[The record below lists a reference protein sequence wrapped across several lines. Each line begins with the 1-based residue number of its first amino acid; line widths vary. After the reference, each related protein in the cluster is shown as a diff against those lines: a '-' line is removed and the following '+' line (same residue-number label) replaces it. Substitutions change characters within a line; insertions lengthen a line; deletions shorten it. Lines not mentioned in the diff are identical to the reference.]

1 MQAELQASSPE
12 SVEIHRYGQRMGIF
26 RRRSKDLFTIPEQVS
41 PTPAPTTPS
50 TASGGFRMVVTDCFF
65 ITGRGVV
72 VTGMVESGAVGMGD
86 RVTLE
91 RAGQAIRS
99 LEIGAIEHARRMVSR
114 AAAGESVGLLF
125 RTTVRD
131 EIVPGDV
138 IRT

>member
-1 MQAELQASSPE
+1 M
-12 SVEIHRYGQRMGIF
+12 RIF
-26 RRRSKDLFTIPEQVS
+26 RRRSKDLFTIPEQVPS
-41 PTPAPTTPS
+41 TPAPTTPL
-50 TASGGFRMVVTDCFF
+50 TASSGFRMVVADCFF

-72 VTGMVESGAVGMGD
+72 VTGMVEAGAVGMGD

-99 LEIGAIEHARRMVSR
+99 LEIGGIEHARRMVSR
-114 AAAGESVGLLF
+114 AAAAEAVGLLF
-125 RTTVRD
+125 RATAKD